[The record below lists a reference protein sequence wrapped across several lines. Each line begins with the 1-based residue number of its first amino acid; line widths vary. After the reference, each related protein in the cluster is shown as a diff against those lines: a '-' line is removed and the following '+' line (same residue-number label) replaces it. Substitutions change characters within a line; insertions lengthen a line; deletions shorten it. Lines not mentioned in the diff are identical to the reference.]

1 MKLRKRSTALLAA
14 AFASMMLMSGCGQAK
29 IGYIDG
35 ERVSKEAPQIS
46 ALVEEGNQK
55 LNEARAQSQAE
66 IQQKMKENPNMSQED
81 AQKLQM
87 DAQRKL
93 QGINQSYSLQLRQKM
108 DVALGS
114 VSKQKKLDAVVN
126 NSQEQPIAI
135 TGAVD
140 VTDEV
145 ISKLQ

>member
-1 MKLRKRSTALLAA
+1 MKLRKRSTVLLAA

-35 ERVSKEAPQIS
+35 DRVSKEAPQIS

-55 LNEARAQSQAE
+55 LQEAQKQSQEE

-93 QGINQSYSLQLRQKM
+93 QGINQSYALQLRQKI

-114 VSKQKKLDAVVN
+114 VSKEKKLDAVVN

-145 ISKLQ
+145 ISQLQ

>member
-55 LNEARAQSQAE
+55 LNEAREQSQAE

-126 NSQEQPIAI
+126 NSQEQPVAI

>member
-1 MKLRKRSTALLAA
+1 
-14 AFASMMLMSGCGQAK
+14 MMLMSGCGQAK

-35 ERVSKEAPQIS
+35 DRVSKEAPQIS

-55 LNEARAQSQAE
+55 LQEAQTNAE
-66 IQQKMKENPNMSQED
+66 QDLQQKMKENPNMSQED
-81 AQKLQM
+81 AQKAQM

-93 QGINQSYSLQLRQKM
+93 QGLNQSYALQLRQKL

-114 VSKQKKLDAVVN
+114 VAKSKKLDAVVN
-126 NSQEQPIAI
+126 NSKEQPIAI

-140 VTDEV
+140 VTDDV
-145 ISKLQ
+145 IKQLQ

>member
-1 MKLRKRSTALLAA
+1 MKLRKKSTALLAA

-35 ERVSKEAPQIS
+35 DRVSKEAPQIS

-55 LNEARAQSQAE
+55 LQEEQTNAE
-66 IQQKMKENPNMSQED
+66 QDLQQKMKENPNMSQED
-81 AQKLQM
+81 AQKAQM

-93 QGINQSYSLQLRQKM
+93 QGLNQSYALQLRQKL
-108 DVALGS
+108 DVALGA
-114 VSKQKKLDAVVN
+114 VAKNRKLDAVVN
-126 NSQEQPIAI
+126 NSKEQPIAI

-140 VTDEV
+140 VTDDV
-145 ISKLQ
+145 IKQLQ

>member
-1 MKLRKRSTALLAA
+1 MKLRKKSTALLAA

-35 ERVSKEAPQIS
+35 DRVSKEAPQIS

-55 LNEARAQSQAE
+55 LQEEQTNAE
-66 IQQKMKENPNMSQED
+66 QDLQQKMKENPNMSQED
-81 AQKLQM
+81 AQKAQM

-93 QGINQSYSLQLRQKM
+93 QGLNQSYALQLRQKL

-114 VSKQKKLDAVVN
+114 VAKSKKLDAVVN
-126 NSQEQPIAI
+126 NSKEQPIAI

-140 VTDEV
+140 VTDDV
-145 ISKLQ
+145 IKQLQ

>member
-81 AQKLQM
+81 TQKLQM

-114 VSKQKKLDAVVN
+114 VSKEKKLDAVVN

>member
-1 MKLRKRSTALLAA
+1 MKLRKKSTALLAA

-35 ERVSKEAPQIS
+35 DRVSKEAPQIS

-55 LNEARAQSQAE
+55 LQEAQTNAE
-66 IQQKMKENPNMSQED
+66 QDLQQKMKENPNMSQED
-81 AQKLQM
+81 AQKAQM

-93 QGINQSYSLQLRQKM
+93 QGLNQSYALQLRQKL

-114 VSKQKKLDAVVN
+114 VAKSKKLDAVVN
-126 NSQEQPIAI
+126 NSKEQPIAI

-140 VTDEV
+140 VTDDV
-145 ISKLQ
+145 IQQLQ

>member
-1 MKLRKRSTALLAA
+1 MKLRKKSTALLAA

-35 ERVSKEAPQIS
+35 DRVSKEAPQIS

-55 LNEARAQSQAE
+55 LQEAQTNAE
-66 IQQKMKENPNMSQED
+66 QDLQQEMKENPNMSQED
-81 AQKLQM
+81 AQKAQM

-93 QGINQSYSLQLRQKM
+93 QGLNQSYALQLRQKL

-114 VSKQKKLDAVVN
+114 VAKSKKLDAVVN
-126 NSQEQPIAI
+126 NSKEQPIAI

-140 VTDEV
+140 VTDDV
-145 ISKLQ
+145 IKQLQ

>member
-1 MKLRKRSTALLAA
+1 MKLRKKSTALLAA

-55 LNEARAQSQAE
+55 LNEAREQSQAE

-93 QGINQSYSLQLRQKM
+93 QGINQSYSLQLRQKI
-108 DVALGS
+108 DVALGA
-114 VSKQKKLDAVVN
+114 VSKEKKLDAVVN

>member
-55 LNEARAQSQAE
+55 LNEAREQSQAE

-114 VSKQKKLDAVVN
+114 VSKEKKLDAVVN

>member
-1 MKLRKRSTALLAA
+1 MKLRKKSTTLLAA

-35 ERVSKEAPQIS
+35 DRVSKEAPQIS

-55 LNEARAQSQAE
+55 LQEAQTNAE
-66 IQQKMKENPNMSQED
+66 QDLQQKMKENPNMSQED
-81 AQKLQM
+81 AQKAQM

-93 QGINQSYSLQLRQKM
+93 QGLNQSYALQLRQKL

-114 VSKQKKLDAVVN
+114 VAKSKKLDAVVN
-126 NSQEQPIAI
+126 NSKEQPIAI

-140 VTDEV
+140 VTDDV
-145 ISKLQ
+145 IKQLQ

>member
-55 LNEARAQSQAE
+55 LNEAREQSQAE
-66 IQQKMKENPNMSQED
+66 IQQKMKENPNMSQEE

-87 DAQRKL
+87 DTQRKL
-93 QGINQSYSLQLRQKM
+93 QGLNQSYALQLRQKV
-108 DVALGS
+108 DAALAK
-114 VSKQKKLDAVVN
+114 VTKNKKLDAVVN

-135 TGAVD
+135 SGATD
-140 VTDEV
+140 VTDDV
-145 ISKLQ
+145 IKELQ

>member
-1 MKLRKRSTALLAA
+1 MKLRKKSTALLAA

-55 LNEARAQSQAE
+55 LNEAREQSQAE

-93 QGINQSYSLQLRQKM
+93 QGINQSYALQLRQKI

-114 VSKQKKLDAVVN
+114 VSKEKKLDAVVN